1 MKIKVNAKPTKKT
14 LSDTLAAIGKSLPA
28 ASKYRDALI
37 DKSGVF
43 TLNFRVDI
51 ALRFIEGVQRSVVL
65 ATVRS
70 LIDRGLYKELPRQ
83 YILDKD
89 LPDGLLLDCY
99 SGVIA
104 GTPMVKYPDPVGG
117 APTFTLT
124 RKGSQRIPPLPAESP
139 ISEAV
144 AQLAGLN
151 PKIVPPKKSDI
162 EDIQSMCRLMRVPT
176 PTLPIITDL
185 WSGVNPLVNQIDG
198 ISLGTDTPDHEME
211 VSDVGRLGDVIR
223 TSVLQA
229 KDLGRRCIVLAPI
242 TISSTLVVP
251 DYQLVPFHTPGDVI
265 AWMRDNPEAEDEK
278 LIPISSIMY
287 MLTGY
292 RFPPMALDII
302 VVTKARLPR
311 TIIWQLRGRV
321 RPEPARVI
329 ELRLKKDTANA

>member
-51 ALRFIEGVQRSVVL
+51 ALKFIEGVQRSVVL

-83 YILDKD
+83 YVLDKD

-117 APTFTLT
+117 TPTFTLT
-124 RKGSQRIPPLPAESP
+124 RKGSHRALHFKLHCRTTTEDG
-139 ISEAV
+139 
-144 AQLAGLN
+144 GLN
-151 PKIVPPKKSDI
+151 LEIDPPKKSDI

-176 PTLPIITDL
+176 PTPPVITDL
-185 WSGVNPLVNQIDG
+185 WDRPNPLVDPVDG
-198 ISLGTDTPDHEME
+198 ISLGADTPDHEME
-211 VSDVGRLGDVIR
+211 VSDVDHLGDVIR
-223 TSVLQA
+223 TAVLHA
-229 KDLGRRCIVLAPI
+229 KDLGRRCIVLATFP
-242 TISSTLVVP
+242 ISSTLVVP
-251 DYQLVPFHTPGDVI
+251 DYQLVPFCTPGDVV
-265 AWMRDNPEAEDEK
+265 AWMRDNPEAEGDK
-278 LIPISSIMY
+278 LIPISSVMR

-302 VVTKARLPR
+302 VVTNSRLPR
-311 TIIWQLRGRV
+311 VIIWQLRGRV